1 MGCKTNKQREACV
14 LDHRGSR
21 TEKKYLEKWLPSFAS
36 PGPTNSLTRIFMKTV
51 HTRSD
56 PQGARMIHQRKI
68 ENCSKAMVFNWLLGT
83 L

>member
-21 TEKKYLEKWLPSFAS
+21 TEKRILKNGYLFFAS

-68 ENCSKAMVFNWLLGT
+68 ENCSKAMVFNWLLGA